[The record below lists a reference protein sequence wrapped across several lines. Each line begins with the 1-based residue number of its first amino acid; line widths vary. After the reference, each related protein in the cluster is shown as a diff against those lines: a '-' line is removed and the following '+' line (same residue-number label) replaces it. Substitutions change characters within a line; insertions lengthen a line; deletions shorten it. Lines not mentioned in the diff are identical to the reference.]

1 MYSNLNETSPA
12 IIQPNILKIELM
24 EHQKRTIFAMNK
36 LETEKYIKCRYR
48 YFDNVEK
55 DLDIYTQIGILG
67 DKVGAGKTYEILG
80 LICMGKNPNDDAQ
93 YFSSGMYIQIK
104 SSNVSLTKTS
114 SNMIVVPHKLISQW
128 ESSILNT
135 QLSFYIIKDGVTLQ
149 NYDVKKLFNVVLVS
163 NTLLQKMMET
173 YKNVKWNRVF
183 IDEAD
188 SIKITNIIHT
198 NFLWLVT
205 GTPMGLIDS
214 KTKYLRYIFG
224 EYIGWLPDFLVVKNN
239 NDYIDSS
246 IKLPKPI
253 KIIVKCHTPP
263 EVKLVKEF
271 IPQHI
276 LTMINAGNTDEAI
289 RALNC
294 NEDTTDNI
302 FTVITRNIRNA
313 IDNKKIE
320 LEAEQKKKYSGIMKE
335 EHYKKINGLQKLIQR
350 LESRLDGVK
359 KKLDDMNNEICPI
372 CLNEPEK
379 PVVVD
384 CCSHG
389 FCFDCVLDYIS
400 KKNNCPNCTKKI
412 STHNIH
418 VIAKKD
424 AYNKIKKTEKP
435 KIKNKLDVLIDI
447 LKEKKD
453 GKIMVFANYPQTF
466 IKIESELSKM
476 KISYGV
482 LKGTDAK
489 VKQTVADFEKGSL
502 KVLMLNAKSFGAGM
516 NLQMASD
523 IVIYHR
529 FTKEMEEQ
537 IIGRAQRIGRE
548 KQLHVYYLI
557 HNNENESID
566 TSFKFDD
573 VEYEKYLE
581 CDDDQNVELLED
593 KDDKISDLKEK
604 VEDDK
609 MQEVAPQKIVKRK
622 LLVKEHKH

>member
-1 MYSNLNETSPA
+1 MYSNLNETSLA
-12 IIQPNILKIELM
+12 IIQPNTLKIELM
-24 EHQKRTIFAMNK
+24 EHQKRSIFAMNK
-36 LETEKYIKCRYR
+36 LETEKHVKCKYR
-48 YFDNVEK
+48 YFDNIEK
-55 DLDIYTQIGILG
+55 DLDIYTQVGILG

-80 LICMGKNPNDDAQ
+80 LICMGKNPNDDSQ
-93 YFSSGMYIQIK
+93 YFASNQYIQIK
-104 SSNVSLTKTS
+104 SIDTTLIKTLS
-114 SNMIVVPHKLISQW
+114 TMIVVPHKLISQW
-128 ESSILNT
+128 ELSILNT
-135 QLSFYIIKDGVTLQ
+135 QLSFYIIKDGDTLQ
-149 NYDVKKLFNVVLVS
+149 KYDVKKLYNVVLVS
-163 NTLLQKMMET
+163 NTILQKMMDSHN
-173 YKNVKWNRVF
+173 NVKWNRVF

-205 GTPMGLIDS
+205 GTPMGLINS
-214 KTKYLRYIFG
+214 KTKYLRSIFG
-224 EYIGWLPDFLVVKNN
+224 AYIGWLPDFLIVKNN

-253 KIIVKCHTPP
+253 KITINCHTPP
-263 EVKLVKEF
+263 ELKLVKEF

-276 LTMINAGNTDEAI
+276 ITMINAGNTDEAI
-289 RALNC
+289 KALNC
-294 NEDTTDNI
+294 HEDTTDNI

-313 IDNKKIE
+313 INNKKIE
-320 LEAEQKKKYSGIMKE
+320 LEAEQKKKYSGNMKE
-335 EHYKKINGLQKLIQR
+335 EHYKKINGLQKLIHR

-359 KKLDDMNNEICPI
+359 KKLDDMNNEICPV

-389 FCFDCVLDYIS
+389 FCFDCILDYIS
-400 KKNNCPNCTKKI
+400 KKNKCPNCTKKI
-412 STHNIH
+412 SKHNIH
-418 VIAKKD
+418 VIVTKDTDKKS
-424 AYNKIKKTEKP
+424 KKTD
-435 KIKNKLDVLIDI
+435 KIDVKNKLDVLTDI

-453 GKIMVFANYPQTF
+453 GKILVFANYPQTF
-466 IKIESELSKM
+466 TKIESQLTKM
-476 KISYGV
+476 KITYGV

-489 VKQTVADFEKGSL
+489 VKQTVAEFQKGSIR
-502 KVLMLNAKSFGAGM
+502 VLMLNAKSFGAGM
-516 NLQMASD
+516 NLQMATD

-581 CDDDQNVELLED
+581 NDDDNQNVELLDDIDNELNDVKEIEED
-593 KDDKISDLKEK
+593 K
-604 VEDDK
+604 
-609 MQEVAPQKIVKRK
+609 PQKIEKKKVVIKRSS
-622 LLVKEHKH
+622 